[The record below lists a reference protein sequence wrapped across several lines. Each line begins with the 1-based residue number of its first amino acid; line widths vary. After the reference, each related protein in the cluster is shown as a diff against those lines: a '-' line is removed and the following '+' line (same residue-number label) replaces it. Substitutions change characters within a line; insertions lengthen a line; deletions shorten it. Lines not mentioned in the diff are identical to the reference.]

1 MHSVRNVREAD
12 NNPVRMLNDL
22 RVQYG
27 ILDKHLSQPGQ
38 QWIGLKDRPTIADIS
53 VYPFADDPTM
63 ARMGLDKNDYPALKA
78 WSDKFA
84 RIPGVVKAYA
94 EMDSRKEAVIGE

>member
-1 MHSVRNVREAD
+1 MRNDGVD
-12 NNPVRMLNDL
+12 NDGGTGRMLSDL
-22 RVQYG
+22 KVQYG

-53 VYPFADDPTM
+53 IYPFADDPTM
-63 ARMGLDKNDYPALKA
+63 ARMGLDKKDYPALKA

-84 RIPGVVKAYA
+84 CIPGVAKSYA
-94 EMDSRKEAVIGE
+94 ERESRQEVNIGE